1 MNPPNYEI
9 TKVLGSGAFGFVF
22 EAYDHTNQ
30 KKVALKRIEKLGNQL
45 SREFEILLEVKDSDH
60 IVKILVQLL
69 ILCSYNNLIFF
80 MYIKG
85 YLLYEI

>member
-22 EAYDHTNQ
+22 EAFDHTNHR
-30 KKVALKRIEKLGNQL
+30 KVALKRIEKLGNQL

-60 IVKILVQLL
+60 IVKILVEFFFFIPIL
-69 ILCSYNNLIFF
+69 ISYFF
-80 MYIKG
+80 IYDK
-85 YLLYEI
+85 